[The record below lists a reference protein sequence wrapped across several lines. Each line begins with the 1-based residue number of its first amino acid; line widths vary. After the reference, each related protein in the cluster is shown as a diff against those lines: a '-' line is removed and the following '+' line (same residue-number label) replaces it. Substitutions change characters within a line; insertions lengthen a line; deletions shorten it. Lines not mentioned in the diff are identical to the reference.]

1 MEVTQQINRTYYVY
15 GYGKV
20 VDYMLPQQS
29 TTGGTITLVPPL
41 GELELDYLQ
50 IINATTV
57 TITVTISDG
66 STPIYSASINPS
78 SALVIQE
85 PQKLIFLQAFVLN
98 TGGNQVYVY
107 GSGKVFL
114 PPTF

>member
-1 MEVTQQINRTYYVY
+1 MEVTQQLSKTYYVY

-20 VDYMLPQQS
+20 VDYILPQQS
-29 TTGGTITLVPPL
+29 TTGGTIALVPPL
-41 GELELDYLQ
+41 GELELNYLQ

-57 TITVTISDG
+57 TISVVISDG
-66 STPIYSASINPS
+66 STPLYSASIGPS
-78 SALVIQE
+78 GTLVLQS
-85 PQKLIFLQAFVLN
+85 PQNLIFLNAFVLS
-98 TGGNQVYVY
+98 TGGNSVYVY